1 MNALNDNLFGRQDGS
16 IMTKYDIAKQVY
28 ATTDLT
34 QAQAAQAVQA
44 TFDSLAKVL
53 LQSGRVEL
61 RGFGVFAIQPRA
73 ARKARNPRTGEEVVV
88 PEHEA
93 IAFKPSVL
101 LKRELAAKQA
111 KKAKAAK
118 KAAKPVAAKA
128 TKTAKTAKK
137 SK

>member
-1 MNALNDNLFGRQDGS
+1 
-16 IMTKYDIAKQVY
+16 MTKYDIAKQVY
-28 ATTDLT
+28 STTDLT
-34 QAQAAQAVQA
+34 QAQAQLAVQA

-73 ARKARNPRTGEEVVV
+73 ARKARNPRTGEEVIV
-88 PEHEA
+88 PEHDA

-118 KAAKPVAAKA
+118 KTAKPAAKTAAKSC
-128 TKTAKTAKK
+128 KTAKTSKCAKK